1 MRGKGLVHAQS
12 VRWREA
18 RVNRHHND
26 VRRHLAC
33 SKGIAEIHARCEYR
47 SGKTLTEMGFCRS
60 DILWIPKSPS
70 PAFGSPNGRRL
81 TLLSAFGCQPP
92 GEARLLK

>member
-12 VRWREA
+12 VRLREA

-26 VRRHLAC
+26 LRRHLAC
-33 SKGIAEIHARCEYR
+33 SKGIAESHARCEYR

-60 DILWIPKSPS
+60 DILRIPKSPS
-70 PAFGSPNGRRL
+70 LAFGSPNGRRV
-81 TLLSAFGCQPP
+81 TLLSAFGFQ
-92 GEARLLK
+92 RLAECR